1 MKILGFEIHRQKSML
16 QEQRATS
23 GSGVFTASMPT
34 SPVIAALNT
43 LLSDRNHTRSPRE
56 LIELYELMY
65 YVFPFF
71 ATAMDIRANF
81 VGCPEFTGEDEILA
95 KELNDMAEEFPIYKV
110 GCAYQ
115 DDAGLENYARR
126 LFIENLKYGAS
137 FSELN
142 RAENSMEVTGVT
154 LAPSSMFNFQIAQ
167 NMKWMLTFQG
177 SSGQV
182 WLPDL
187 FDIAM
192 LMTDPTV
199 KHPWGNAMGTYGEYM
214 MAKAVR
220 FIEAEMNFRER
231 VGNPTIMTIFSPDA
245 SIYEQE
251 SIVKPQD
258 IKDSLAELEKFR
270 DALSDAHRK
279 RLSTGKPS
287 DITAINKVPV
297 KADQYTHGQGI
308 SGAGEFSSIYEI
320 MLGQLQ
326 LITKVP
332 STFLGISTSAG
343 IGSDKFRIEKQFL
356 EAQAG
361 ADRDKLEN
369 AIYKLTDN
377 WLIGMKVNPKFLTSY
392 DIEWST
398 PNVDDAKLKADT
410 DLVSAQ
416 AVQAQLMNLS
426 TILTEFDSDR
436 ANQYAESIGKPE
448 WNSED
453 GAGLGL

>member
-1 MKILGFEIHRQKSML
+1 
-16 QEQRATS
+16 
-23 GSGVFTASMPT
+23 
-34 SPVIAALNT
+34 
-43 LLSDRNHTRSPRE
+43 
-56 LIELYELMY
+56 
-65 YVFPFF
+65 
-71 ATAMDIRANF
+71 
-81 VGCPEFTGEDEILA
+81 
-95 KELNDMAEEFPIYKV
+95 
-110 GCAYQ
+110 
-115 DDAGLENYARR
+115 
-126 LFIENLKYGAS
+126 
-137 FSELN
+137 
-142 RAENSMEVTGVT
+142 
-154 LAPSSMFNFQIAQ
+154 
-167 NMKWMLTFQG
+167 MKWMLTFQG

-182 WLPDL
+182 WLPEL

-231 VGNPTIMTIFSPDA
+231 VGNPTIMTTFSPDA
-245 SIYEQE
+245 SAITSDAPFDPQ
-251 SIVKPQD
+251 SVKD
-258 IKDSLAELEKFR
+258 TLGEISKLRDSLV
-270 DALSDAHRK
+270 DAHRK
-279 RLSTGKPS
+279 RLSTGKGS
-287 DITAINKVPV
+287 DIVATMKTPIKV
-297 KADQYTHGQGI
+297 DQYAHGQGVM
-308 SGAGEFSSIYEI
+308 GGTNFPALYEI
-320 MLGQLQ
+320 MVGQLQ

-332 STFLGISTSAG
+332 STFLGISTAAG

-369 AIYKLTDN
+369 CIYKLTDN

-392 DIEWST
+392 DIKWST

-448 WNSED
+448 WYSED